1 MMKKDRKHI
10 HKAELI
16 ALCAMLTSLV
26 AMSIDSML
34 PALQIMGQ
42 ELGVLAEN
50 DNQLVVS
57 VLFSGFAIGQLFMGP
72 LSDSIG
78 RKLAIFFGLGL
89 FLFGS
94 ILCVTAES
102 FETMLWGRFIQGLGV
117 AGPRI
122 VTMALI
128 RDLYEGRGM
137 AQIMSFIM
145 AVFIIVPALAPS
157 VGQAILA
164 VAEWRWIFLTL
175 IIMAAIG
182 FIWLLTRQ
190 PETLDKEKRLPFSPK
205 QIWTG
210 IKETCATRASFG
222 YTIAAGIIFG
232 AFIGYLSSA
241 QQIFQDVYD
250 AGENFPIYFGVLA
263 LAIGAASLVNGKLVV
278 KYGMR
283 NLLIKALM
291 AKIVICF
298 AFLPFVLFAEGRP
311 DLLYFM
317 IWGMSAFFCTG
328 ILFGNFNA
336 LALEPLGHIAGIASS
351 VIGALSTLISIFLGY
366 AVGNAY
372 DFNVTP
378 LVAGFGFLSLLG
390 LFVVYWTER
399 KL

>member
-1 MMKKDRKHI
+1 MKNDPKHI

-34 PALQIMGQ
+34 PALQIMGK
-42 ELGVLAEN
+42 ELGVLVEN

-57 VLFSGFAIGQLFMGP
+57 ILFSGFAIGQLFMGP

-78 RKLAIFFGLGL
+78 RKRAIFSGLIL

-94 ILCVTAES
+94 ILCLTAET
-102 FETMLWGRFIQGLGV
+102 FETMLWGRFIQGLGL

-122 VTMALI
+122 VTMAMI

-145 AVFIIVPALAPS
+145 AVFIIVPAVAPS
-157 VGQAILA
+157 VGQAILSI
-164 VAEWRWIFLTL
+164 AEWRWIFLTL
-175 IIMAAIG
+175 IIMGAIS
-182 FIWLLTRQ
+182 FVWLLLRQ
-190 PETLDKEKRLPFSPK
+190 PETLDKEKRLPFSLQ
-205 QIWTG
+205 QIWSG
-210 IKETCATRASFG
+210 IKETCGNRISFG

-241 QQIFQDVYD
+241 QQIFQDVYKT
-250 AGENFPIYFGVLA
+250 GENFPIYFGMLA
-263 LAIGAASLVNGKLVV
+263 LAIGAASIANGKLVV

-283 NLLIKALM
+283 NLLLKALI
-291 AKIVICF
+291 AKIIICF
-298 AFLPFVLFAEGRP
+298 AFLPIVFFADGQP
-311 DLLYFM
+311 ALVHFM

-351 VIGALSTLISIFLGY
+351 VIGALSTVISIILGY
-366 AVGNAY
+366 TVGNAY
-372 DFNVTP
+372 DVTVTP
-378 LVAGFGFLSLLG
+378 LVTGFGFLSLLG